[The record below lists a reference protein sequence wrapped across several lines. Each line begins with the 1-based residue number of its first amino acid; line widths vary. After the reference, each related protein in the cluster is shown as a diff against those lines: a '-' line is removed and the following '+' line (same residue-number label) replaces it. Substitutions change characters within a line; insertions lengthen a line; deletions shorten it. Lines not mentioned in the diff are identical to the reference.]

1 MLFKPE
7 PWELNMRP
15 IVTLLVVLWLCTPVP
30 SSADN
35 PAPYPGTRV
44 VDTGKPFEPFVTAL
58 QEAIKA
64 NAMGIVAQACADCG
78 AKAIGVTI
86 PGNRVIMIFKPQ
98 FAVRMLAASEAAGIE
113 APLRL
118 YVTEQ
123 PDGTA
128 RLTYRQPS
136 QVFGAYENEEL
147 TKMGQ
152 ELDVIVAKIVADA
165 QK

>member
-1 MLFKPE
+1 
-7 PWELNMRP
+7 MRLTA
-15 IVTLLVVLWLCTPVP
+15 TLLMTLWLFAPVP
-30 SSADN
+30 LSADN
-35 PAPYPGTRV
+35 PTPYPGTRM
-44 VDTGKPFEPFVTAL
+44 VDTGKPFEPFVSDL
-58 QEAIKA
+58 QAAIKA

-78 AKAIGVTI
+78 ARAIAVTI

-136 QVFGAYENEEL
+136 QVFGAYENADL
-147 TKMGQ
+147 TRMGE
-152 ELDVIVAKIVADA
+152 ELDVIVAKIVTDS
-165 QK
+165 KK